1 MYCVKC
7 GVKLSDTEKQ
17 CPLCGTAVFYPDIAR
32 NPGEEMYPS
41 GKKPAVPATPI
52 WPLIIFSAAFLL
64 PILIVLMC
72 DIQLNGELN
81 WAGYVVGALVTSYV
95 IVVLP
100 RWFRDPNPVI
110 FVPCGFAAVALYVFY
125 INYAVDGNWYLTL
138 ALPIIGGVCAIVTAA
153 VTLLRYVKR
162 GKLYVFGGAFI
173 AAGGLT
179 LLCEYLI
186 NYTFE
191 ISRFIGWSLYP
202 LSTFALL
209 GGILIF
215 LAICRP
221 ARESMERLFF
231 I

>member
-17 CPLCGTAVFYPDIAR
+17 CPLCGTAVFHPDIAR

-125 INYAVDGNWYLTL
+125 INYAVDGNWFLTL
-138 ALPIIGGVCAIVTAA
+138 ALPIIGGICAIVTAV
-153 VTLLRYVKR
+153 VTLIRYIKR
-162 GKLYVFGGAFI
+162 GKLYIFGGAFI
-173 AAGGLT
+173 ATGGLT
-179 LLCEYLI
+179 LLTEFLI
-186 NYTFE
+186 NHTFGF
-191 ISRFIGWSLYP
+191 SRFIGWSLYP
-202 LSTFALL
+202 LTTFALL

>member
-7 GVKLSDTEKQ
+7 GVKLSDTEKH
-17 CPLCGTAVFYPDIAR
+17 CPLCGTAVFHPDITR
-32 NPGEEMYPS
+32 DPGEEMYPS
-41 GKKPAVPATPI
+41 GKKPAAPSAPV

-64 PILIVLMC
+64 PILIVLLC

-95 IVVLP
+95 ILVLP
-100 RWFRDPNPVI
+100 LWFRNPNPVI
-110 FVPCGFAAVALYVFY
+110 FVPCGFAAVALYVLY
-125 INYAVDGNWYLTL
+125 IHYAVGGNWYLTL
-138 ALPIIGGVCAIVTAA
+138 ALPIIGGVCAIVTAV

-162 GKLYVFGGAFI
+162 GKLYIFGGAFL

-179 LLCEYLI
+179 LLTEFLI
-186 NYTFE
+186 NYTFD

-202 LSTFALL
+202 LTTFALL

-221 ARESMERLFF
+221 ARESMERIFF

>member
-7 GVKLSDTEKQ
+7 GVKLADTEKH
-17 CPLCGTAVFYPDIAR
+17 CPLCGTVVFHPEITRDA
-32 NPGEEMYPS
+32 GTVMYPA
-41 GKKPAVPATPI
+41 GKTPAAPIKPI

-64 PILIVLMC
+64 PIFIVLLC
-72 DIQLNGELN
+72 DLQLNGELN
-81 WAGYVVGALVTSYV
+81 WAGYVVGALVTSYM

-125 INYAVDGNWYLTL
+125 INYAVDGNWFLTL
-138 ALPIIGGVCAIVTAA
+138 ALPIIGGICAIVTAV
-153 VTLLRYVKR
+153 VTLIRYIKR
-162 GKLYVFGGAFI
+162 GKLYIFGGAFI
-173 AAGGLT
+173 ATGGLT
-179 LLCEYLI
+179 LLTEFLI
-186 NYTFE
+186 NHTFGF
-191 ISRFIGWSLYP
+191 SRFIGWSLYP

-221 ARESMERLFF
+221 ARESMERIFF

>member
-17 CPLCGTAVFYPDIAR
+17 CPLCGTAVFHPDIAR

-125 INYAVDGNWYLTL
+125 INYAVDGNWFLTL
-138 ALPIIGGVCAIVTAA
+138 ALPIIGGICAIVTVQRFFKMHIKHRFRERRCHAHRHALPAYTQAKALQQQLFA
-153 VTLLRYVKR
+153 VVQR
-162 GKLYVFGGAFI
+162 
-173 AAGGLT
+173 
-179 LLCEYLI
+179 LI
-186 NYTFE
+186 N
-191 ISRFIGWSLYP
+191 S
-202 LSTFALL
+202 
-209 GGILIF
+209 
-215 LAICRP
+215 
-221 ARESMERLFF
+221 RLFHL
-231 I
+231 IVC